1 MVFCVN
7 AAPDPREVD
16 RTTIPVELHP
26 TSTFFDHL
34 DILEDALGA
43 REVDQFYSDLT
54 RALKALKNNDW
65 DKNEVTEKI
74 KSHGSSGRDFS
85 YPINHEFLLVFR
97 RDTDRVEDKPV
108 RIHLFLKTV
117 ERISR

>member
-1 MVFCVN
+1 
-7 AAPDPREVD
+7 
-16 RTTIPVELHP
+16 LHP
-26 TSTFFDHL
+26 TNTFFDHL

-43 REVDQFYSDLT
+43 RERDRFYNDLT
-54 RALKALKNNDW
+54 HALNALKTDDW
-65 DKNEVTEKI
+65 DQNEVAAKI
-74 KSHGSSGRDFS
+74 APHGSSGRDFS
-85 YPINHEFLLVFR
+85 YPINNEFLLVFR